1 MQVQVNYDEMNA
13 NWDMLLKVFHKIEMG
28 AKGSKEQYESLIEM
42 ANIKPLI
49 GRQREGILARC
60 KHAIAGIYGNTKT
73 DTQLN
78 HGSSA

>member
-1 MQVQVNYDEMNA
+1 MEAQSNYDQMNA
-13 NWDMLLKVFHKIEMG
+13 NWDSLLKVFHSIEMG
-28 AKGSKEQYESLIEM
+28 SKGSKEKYEALMEM
-42 ANIKPLI
+42 ANQKPLN